1 MNPITY
7 CMNVH
12 KGESLESIQ
21 AALQNVTIP
30 LREALGGSGAFPIGL
45 RLGVGAAQQLRVP
58 ETYRR
63 FANFLS
69 HNNLAVMGI
78 NGFPYGAFHDAC
90 IKTAVYKPDWSSPNR
105 TSYTRDLFYALT
117 HLPTARMGDYVP
129 SVTTV
134 PLAYDEGHGISEHIF
149 EELCSIA
156 LFLRKLE
163 GFTGKRMCL
172 ALEPEPDCLLESTQ
186 TTIDFFERLWRHPLW
201 VPAYRHYIGICFDT
215 CHFALGYEDPL
226 HALRSI
232 VSANIPVAR
241 IQVSAALEFNRYTT
255 VEDLRPFIDQEYLH
269 QTRRREANADLTCF
283 ADLTEEV
290 LPQLVG
296 SSGRIHYHVPLAWA
310 GTIQLESTRRSL
322 TPAFWRY
329 VRAGGWPLEVET
341 YTYFVYPE
349 MLRKKT
355 LSECLL
361 EDIVWVKRQLQS
373 V

>member
-1 MNPITY
+1 
-7 CMNVH
+7 
-12 KGESLESIQ
+12 
-21 AALQNVTIP
+21 
-30 LREALGGSGAFPIGL
+30 
-45 RLGVGAAQQLRVP
+45 
-58 ETYRR
+58 
-63 FANFLS
+63 
-69 HNNLAVMGI
+69 
-78 NGFPYGAFHDAC
+78 
-90 IKTAVYKPDWSSPNR
+90 
-105 TSYTRDLFYALT
+105 
-117 HLPTARMGDYVP
+117 
-129 SVTTV
+129 
-134 PLAYDEGHGISEHIF
+134 
-149 EELCSIA
+149 
-156 LFLRKLE
+156 
-163 GFTGKRMCL
+163 
-172 ALEPEPDCLLESTQ
+172 
-186 TTIDFFERLWRHPLW
+186 
-201 VPAYRHYIGICFDT
+201 
-215 CHFALGYEDPL
+215 
-226 HALRSI
+226 
-232 VSANIPVAR
+232 
-241 IQVSAALEFNRYTT
+241 

-329 VRAGGWPLEVET
+329 VRAGGWRVEVET